1 MVSSLWVHD
10 TAMLAAILLAA
21 AATAAQ
27 PAVCPDPANPCAGFR
42 AHDLSF
48 PLPKDG
54 VARAEVRSAPFY
66 AVVLVSGKRCRLT
79 EPQRREA
86 QAMFP
91 GSKVFSARFGCD
103 DDPENNVSYTNV
115 DPRAGFL
122 AVHAGADR
130 AAAQAMLERVKAT
143 GRFPGA
149 NIRRMQ
155 AVFVHP

>member
-1 MVSSLWVHD
+1 
-10 TAMLAAILLAA
+10 MLLGILLAA
-21 AATAAQ
+21 AATAA
-27 PAVCPDPANPCAGFR
+27 PPTVCADPAKPCDGFR
-42 AHDLSF
+42 ANDLSF
-48 PLPKDG
+48 ALPRDG
-54 VARAEVRSAPFY
+54 VARGEVRSASFY
-66 AVVLVSGKRCRLT
+66 AVVLVSGKRCSLT
-79 EPQRREA
+79 EAQRLEA

-115 DPRAGFL
+115 DPEAGFL

-130 AAAQAMLERVKAT
+130 PAAQAMLERVKAS

-155 AVFVHP
+155 AVFVYP